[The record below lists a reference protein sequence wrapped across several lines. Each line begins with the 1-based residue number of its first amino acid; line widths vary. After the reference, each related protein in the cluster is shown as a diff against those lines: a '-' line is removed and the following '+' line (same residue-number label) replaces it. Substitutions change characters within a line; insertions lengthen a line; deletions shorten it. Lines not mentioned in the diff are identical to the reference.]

1 MRKNR
6 SGFRKFARKLD
17 GHVEEDLGD
26 TSGFY
31 YHSRITRRYAEGKL
45 PIVDSWLKGNY
56 SELVCSLF
64 LWSNT
69 PQHLMNTWVALSG
82 RQPLAQDDF
91 NEAVRYVKWYKRL
104 LESKL

>member
-6 SGFRKFARKLD
+6 SGFKKFARKLD

-31 YHSRITRRYAEGKL
+31 YYSRISRRYAESKL
-45 PIVDSWLKGNY
+45 PIVNSWLKGHY
-56 SELVCSLF
+56 RELVCSLF

-69 PQHLMNTWVALSG
+69 PDHLKDVWRRIDIG
-82 RQPLAQDDF
+82 QPVDQKTF
-91 NEAVRYVKWYKRL
+91 EEAVRYVKWFKRL
-104 LESKL
+104 LESRL